1 MATSNQILQK
11 IQEKESAKA
20 KALEDVAILDLQIK
34 TLTSTLEMLE
44 PTEYEQYL
52 HAKASESPVAQP
64 VEGVQEASVGSKPSS
79 TTKNTK
85 GALTPVILDVAAD
98 GKVRTI
104 DEMLEDVNAKMEI
117 PTTRD
122 SVRATLNNLKSIGK
136 LQRPEYGKYQ
146 GVNQK
151 GESPA
156 DVVATNDNGGALNV
170 QLSPLAGRQ

>member
-1 MATSNQILQK
+1 MATQNPILQK
-11 IQEKESAKA
+11 IKEKEAAKA
-20 KALEDVAILDLQIK
+20 KALEDVATLDLQIK
-34 TLTSTLEMLE
+34 TLKTTLEMLE

-52 HAKASESPVAQP
+52 HAKASESSVAQP
-64 VEGVQEASVGSKPSS
+64 AGGVQEASVGSKPTS

-85 GALTPVILDVAAD
+85 GALTPVILDVATD

-122 SVRATLNNLKSIGK
+122 SVRATLNNLKSLGK

-156 DVVATNDNGGALNV
+156 DSTATNSGSEAFNS
-170 QLSPLAGRQ
+170 QPSPEQGR